1 MKPHAFHP
9 EAAEEY
15 TEAALRYARVQPELG
30 GRFYDEIERLIR
42 DIRREPE
49 RFRQFDPPARRHFST
64 LSNPIAFGFWRSC
77 ISSVS
82 PVIGGIACLRPGFDV
97 ASHGGYRSRRRR

>member
-1 MKPHAFHP
+1 VKPHAFHP

-15 TEAALRYARVQPELG
+15 TEAARHYARIQPELG

-64 LSNPIAFGFWRSC
+64 VFPYAVIYVEQADRLWILAVMHFKRQPGYWKHRLSAGE
-77 ISSVS
+77 
-82 PVIGGIACLRPGFDV
+82 L
-97 ASHGGYRSRRRR
+97 

>member
-49 RFRQFDPPARRHFST
+49 PFVSSIRRPRRHFST
-64 LSNPIAFGFWRSC
+64 VFPYAVIYVEQPDRLWILAVMHLKRQPGYWRHRLPATG
-77 ISSVS
+77 V
-82 PVIGGIACLRPGFDV
+82 
-97 ASHGGYRSRRRR
+97 

>member
-9 EAAEEY
+9 EAAEEF

-49 RFRQFDPPARRHFST
+49 RFRQFDPPAPAT
-64 LSNPIAFGFWRSC
+64 LLDR
-77 ISSVS
+77 V
-82 PVIGGIACLRPGFDV
+82 PVRGDLR
-97 ASHGGYRSRRRR
+97 